1 MRTKMIALA
10 ATAAMMM
17 TMAAAPA
24 MAQTT
29 QEGLVNVGNVGV
41 GANVCDVNVLVEND
55 DAAQGQCTNEQ
66 NN

>member
-1 MRTKMIALA
+1 MMLGLT
-10 ATAAMMM
+10 AT
-17 TMAAAPA
+17 PA

-29 QEGLVNVGNVGV
+29 QEGLVNVGNVAV
-41 GANVCDVNVLVEND
+41 QANVCDVNVLVEDD

>member
-1 MRTKMIALA
+1 MRKLIAMGT
-10 ATAAMMM
+10 TAVMMLGL
-17 TMAAAPA
+17 TAAPA

-29 QEGLVNVGNVGV
+29 QEGLVNVGNVAV

-55 DAAQGQCTNEQ
+55 DAATGQCTNEQ

>member
-1 MRTKMIALA
+1 MRKLIAMASTATMMLA
-10 ATAAMMM
+10 LT
-17 TMAAAPA
+17 AAPA

-29 QEGLVNVGNVGV
+29 QEGLVNVGNVAV

-55 DAAQGQCTNEQ
+55 DAATGQCTNEQ

>member
-1 MRTKMIALA
+1 MRKLIAMA
-10 ATAAMMM
+10 STAAMMLAL
-17 TMAAAPA
+17 TAAPA

-41 GANVCDVNVLVEND
+41 GVNVCDTSVLVEND
-55 DAAQGQCTNEQ
+55 DAANEQCTNEQ

>member
-1 MRTKMIALA
+1 MRRLIAA
-10 ATAAMMM
+10 ASMTAMMVAL
-17 TMAAAPA
+17 TAAPA

-41 GANVCDVNVLVEND
+41 GANVCDVSVLVEND
-55 DAAQGQCTNEQ
+55 DAANEQCTNEQ

>member
-1 MRTKMIALA
+1 MRKLIATA
-10 ATAAMMM
+10 STAAMMLAL
-17 TMAAAPA
+17 TAAPA

-41 GANVCDVNVLVEND
+41 GANVCDVNVLVEH
-55 DAAQGQCTNEQ
+55 DAAATGQCTNEQ

>member
-1 MRTKMIALA
+1 MRKLIATA
-10 ATAAMMM
+10 STAAMMLAL
-17 TMAAAPA
+17 TATPA

-41 GANVCDVNVLVEND
+41 GVNVCDVNVLVEDD
-55 DAAQGQCTNEQ
+55 DAATGQCTNEQ

>member
-1 MRTKMIALA
+1 MRKLIVTASTADMMLAL
-10 ATAAMMM
+10 T
-17 TMAAAPA
+17 AAPA

-29 QEGLVNVGNVGV
+29 QEGLVNVGNVSV

-55 DAAQGQCTNEQ
+55 DAATGQCTNEQ

>member
-1 MRTKMIALA
+1 MRKLIATA
-10 ATAAMMM
+10 STAAMMLAL
-17 TMAAAPA
+17 TVAPA

-29 QEGLVNVGNVGV
+29 QESLVNVGNVAV

-55 DAAQGQCTNEQ
+55 DAATGQCTNEQ

>member
-1 MRTKMIALA
+1 MRKLI
-10 ATAAMMM
+10 ATASMATMMLAL
-17 TMAAAPA
+17 TAAPA
-24 MAQTT
+24 AAQTT

-55 DAAQGQCTNEQ
+55 AAAPGQCTNTQ

>member
-1 MRTKMIALA
+1 MRKLIAMASTATMMLA
-10 ATAAMMM
+10 LT
-17 TMAAAPA
+17 AAPA

-29 QEGLVNVGNVGV
+29 QEGLVNVGNVAV

-55 DAAQGQCTNEQ
+55 DAARGQCTNEQ